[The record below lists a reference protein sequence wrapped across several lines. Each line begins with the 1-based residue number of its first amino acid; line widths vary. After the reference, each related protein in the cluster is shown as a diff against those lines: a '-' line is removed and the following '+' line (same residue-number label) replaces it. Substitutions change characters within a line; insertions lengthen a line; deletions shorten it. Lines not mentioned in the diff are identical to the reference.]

1 MAEASMLIA
10 TPPER
15 VFEVLS
21 DGWLY
26 TGWVVGASHIRAVES
41 TWPAPE
47 SRIHHAIGAWPVM
60 LRDETKVE
68 LCDPPNRLVLLA
80 RGRPLGEAR
89 VDLRLESRQSGTLVR
104 MLETPVSGPGKWLHN
119 PAADALLTARN
130 NESLARLAALAER
143 PAQPR

>member
-15 VFEVLS
+15 VFDVLS

-41 TWPAPE
+41 TWPAPG

-104 MLETPVSGPGKWLHN
+104 MLEMPVSGPGKWLHN